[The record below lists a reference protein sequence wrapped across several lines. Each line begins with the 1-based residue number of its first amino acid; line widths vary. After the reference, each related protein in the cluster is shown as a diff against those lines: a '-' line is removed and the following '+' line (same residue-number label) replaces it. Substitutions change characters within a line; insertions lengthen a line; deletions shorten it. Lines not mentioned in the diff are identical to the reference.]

1 MKVLKKDQ
9 LQIMLQVIITVLLFR
24 FVLFENLIANLGLSK
39 FFYGLFLLA
48 IGVIMYG
55 GVLLY
60 RIVLQEE
67 FPSKIFIKNSENA
80 YYKYLAVN
88 VLGIGISFFVA
99 NSINKTYYFGFFL
112 ALAAIIYLY
121 ITQWRKILVF
131 DNIIY
136 SLIISSPFFTLVSID
151 LMPSLQTNEIQMP
164 EIQMPEKQQLLTISL
179 QICGLLWFLYFV
191 KTILLDL
198 KFMELDIKHQRK
210 SLATLHGRLIGAK
223 RTTYLS
229 LLPLILIIAF
239 CIVHLNLTYL
249 IGYISLAVILPY
261 LFYMMKLWSAKTTKD
276 FDFVNN
282 ILNIIIWLTI
292 FSIVVLFFNLK

>member
-39 FFYGLFLLA
+39 LYYWMFLFA
-48 IGVIMYG
+48 IGAIIYG

-60 RIVLQEE
+60 KIVLQEE
-67 FPSKIFIKNSENA
+67 FPSKTFVKNSEKE
-80 YYKYLAVN
+80 YYKYLALN
-88 VLGIGISFFVA
+88 VLGIGISFFVSS
-99 NSINKTYYFGFFL
+99 SINKTYYFGFFL

-131 DNIIY
+131 DNIMY
-136 SLIISSPFFTLVSID
+136 SLIISSPFFTLVLID
-151 LMPSLQTNEIQMP
+151 LMPSLQNNEVQEPI
-164 EIQMPEKQQLLTISL
+164 KQQLLNISL
-179 QICGLLWFLYFV
+179 QLCTLIWFLYFV

-239 CIVHLNLTYL
+239 CGVHLNLTYL

-261 LFYMMKLWSAKTTKD
+261 LFYMMKLWNAKTTKD

>member
-24 FVLFENLIANLGLSK
+24 FVLFENLIANLRLSK

-164 EIQMPEKQQLLTISL
+164 EKQQLLTISL

-239 CIVHLNLTYL
+239 CVVHLNLTYL

-261 LFYMMKLWSAKTTKD
+261 LFYMMKLWNAKTTKD

>member
-164 EIQMPEKQQLLTISL
+164 EKQQLLTISL

-210 SLATLHGRLIGAK
+210 SLGTLHGRLIGAK

-239 CIVHLNLTYL
+239 CVVHLNLTYL

-261 LFYMMKLWSAKTTKD
+261 LFYMMKLWNAKTTKD